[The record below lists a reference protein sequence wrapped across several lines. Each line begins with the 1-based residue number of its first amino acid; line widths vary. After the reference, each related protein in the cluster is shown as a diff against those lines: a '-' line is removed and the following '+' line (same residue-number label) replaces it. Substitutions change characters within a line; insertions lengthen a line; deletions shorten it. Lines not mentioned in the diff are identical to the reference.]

1 MQATT
6 GLSFILEG
14 QHSLCWAPDA
24 LLRSSGL
31 TECRISEVKAE
42 AWSEVITRVSRGV
55 SLEGLHCPL
64 KPVSF
69 GMVGAA

>member
-1 MQATT
+1 M
-6 GLSFILEG
+6 S
-14 QHSLCWAPDA
+14 SLCWVPDA

-31 TECRISEVKAE
+31 TECRTLEVKVE

-64 KPVSF
+64 KPFSF